1 MFPNAIEATV
11 EFILLLI
18 RFIILIRLKFF
29 AMQMFIVGGLQR
41 RPPFKAGLKYRQS
54 ALQKKRN
61 CQLLISLA
69 RDTVHSEDRKQVHI

>member
-1 MFPNAIEATV
+1 MNLDIWFEGMFPNAIEATV

-41 RPPFKAGLKYRQS
+41 RPPFKSRLKIS
-54 ALQKKRN
+54 TKHPTEEKKLPTAN
-61 CQLLISLA
+61 
-69 RDTVHSEDRKQVHI
+69 